1 MFTLNTEQLALQKT
15 AREFATGEIA
25 PVADH
30 IDALP
35 HDAVTPY
42 DVIKPVFEKGVGLGF
57 VSLLLPE
64 GEGGL
69 GLSALEL
76 CLIMEELGA
85 ADVAIAANYFS
96 LTATMNLMISRA
108 ATPEQKA
115 RMLTDAPRLWSGALS
130 EPNIAGSDL
139 FCPSP
144 DPRVGAQTSARREGD
159 HYRINGHKS
168 AFVTNAGIADA
179 YIVMARSNFDAPPSQ
194 GMTMLYVPKDTPGL
208 SFGRRTEMNGWKTAH
223 HTEIY
228 FDDVCIPVENRLG
241 QEDQAGMIFATT
253 PEVSVGLAACYV
265 GLARAAY
272 EYALDYARRRVSWGQ
287 PIIRHQAVALKL
299 ADMYVQ
305 TQSARL
311 LVWDAAAACETA
323 PMQAATLKAPTAKTA
338 AVDAAIHNAQK
349 AVEILGAYGV
359 TREYKTAKYLND
371 AWIGYSC
378 DFTRDLLRL
387 GMVDF
392 L

>member
-1 MFTLNTEQLALQKT
+1 MIDLNSEQLALQKT
-15 AREFATGEIA
+15 ARDFAEREIA
-25 PVADH
+25 PAAAR
-30 IDALP
+30 IDALA
-35 HDAVTPY
+35 HDEVTPY
-42 DVIKPVFEKGVGLGF
+42 DVIRPVFEKGVQLGF
-57 VSLLLPE
+57 TSLLLPE
-64 GEGGL
+64 RDGGL
-69 GLSALEL
+69 GMSALEL

-115 RMLTDAPRLWSGALS
+115 RMLTNGPRLWSGALS

-144 DPRVGAQTSARREGD
+144 EPAIGVQTSARREGD
-159 HYRINGHKS
+159 QYRISGHKS
-168 AFVTNAGIADA
+168 AFVTNAGVADA
-179 YIVMARSNFDAPPSQ
+179 YVVMARSSFDKPPAQ
-194 GMTMLYVPKDTPGL
+194 GMTMLYVPKETPGL
-208 SFGRRTEMNGWKTAH
+208 SFGSRTEMIGWKTAH
-223 HTEIY
+223 HCEIY
-228 FDDVCIPVENRLG
+228 FDNVCVPVENRLG
-241 QEDQAGMIFATT
+241 AEDQAGMIFATT

-272 EYALDYARRRVSWGQ
+272 EYALDYARKRVSWGK
-287 PIIRHQAVALKL
+287 PIISHQAVGLKL
-299 ADMYVQ
+299 AEMYVQ

-311 LVWDAAAACETA
+311 LVWDAAAACSSA
-323 PMQAATLKAPTAKTA
+323 PMQAATLKAPAAKTA

-349 AVEILGAYGV
+349 AVEILGAYGI
-359 TREYKTAKYLND
+359 TREYKSAKYLND

-378 DFTRDLLRL
+378 DFTRDILRL
-387 GMVDF
+387 GMVEF